1 MSELLFV
8 SILLVIANIVPP
20 AGIVQMQE
28 PGFETQ
34 EECVTWIKKNTDEI
48 VQNLMISFGPWA
60 RIEGMGCM
68 TESDARDLNQKWGH
82 KSVEDYEKEPDN
94 FLKDFGGDKTL

>member
-1 MSELLFV
+1 
-8 SILLVIANIVPP
+8 
-20 AGIVQMQE
+20 
-28 PGFETQ
+28 
-34 EECVTWIKKNTDEI
+34 
-48 VQNLMISFGPWA
+48 
-60 RIEGMGCM
+60 M